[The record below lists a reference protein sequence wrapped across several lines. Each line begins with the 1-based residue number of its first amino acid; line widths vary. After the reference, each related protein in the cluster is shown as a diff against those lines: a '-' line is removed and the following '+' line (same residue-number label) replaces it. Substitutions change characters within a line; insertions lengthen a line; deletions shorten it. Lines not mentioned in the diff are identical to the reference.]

1 MITCLDIE
9 NTFSKKDSTPYSGNN
24 QLVSVGYKTSIG
36 NENYLCFYHSEKQ
49 PTPNNFSLLQSV
61 LHSTTLLVG
70 HNIKYDLQW
79 LLHCGFTYDGK
90 VWDTMG
96 IEYLLARGMNREISL
111 DASCKRRAVQQK
123 KTGLINNWEVGPD
136 EMSWTILEE
145 YGKQD
150 VDSTYDLAMVQAE
163 LLDIDLKEWATQ

>member
-1 MITCLDIE
+1 
-9 NTFSKKDSTPYSGNN
+9 
-24 QLVSVGYKTSIG
+24 
-36 NENYLCFYHSEKQ
+36 
-49 PTPNNFSLLQSV
+49 
-61 LHSTTLLVG
+61 
-70 HNIKYDLQW
+70 
-79 LLHCGFTYDGK
+79 